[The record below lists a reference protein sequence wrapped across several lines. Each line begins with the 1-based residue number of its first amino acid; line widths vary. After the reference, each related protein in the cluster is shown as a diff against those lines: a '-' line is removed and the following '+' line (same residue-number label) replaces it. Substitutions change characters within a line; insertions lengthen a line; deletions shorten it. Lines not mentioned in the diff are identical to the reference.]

1 MSEIPPVPAGES
13 CPNCENVTL
22 TNNNWCPKCGYNKNN
37 ITFDDDIKNEKRF
50 EWLWYWSLFCLVP
63 IGACG
68 GCVLSDWH
76 LALASIIVTIISV
89 VAGFALLIYRSYS
102 SRQ

>member
-1 MSEIPPVPAGES
+1 MSEIPPVPSGES

-22 TNNNWCPKCGYNKNN
+22 TNSNWCPKCGYNKNN

-50 EWLWYWSLFCLVP
+50 QWLWYWSLFCLVP

-89 VAGFALLIYRSYS
+89 VAGIALLIYRSYI